1 MPIQGHP
8 RPIAKKD
15 RASTAARAV
24 LCLTLGFLSLASA
37 QPAGA
42 ADATGVA
49 DPVVSLGLTGIADWQ
64 TASPF
69 LDVARTMRP
78 FFAFAGSEWE
88 SMSHDDLRDA
98 GHLDADGYPLR
109 IPDGMSGLRTIW
121 SWDPAVASETRKGIY
136 ILSYAGAATINLGGD
151 AQIINQGAGR
161 IIFENTSGSA
171 FWLDVTATNAQNRFH
186 ALSIVRAEDYALT
199 QAGAIFNPD
208 WLALVADSRELR
220 FMDWMQTNNSSLQS
234 WNDYPLSTS
243 ASWATGVPVDIMVR
257 LANEAGVDPWFTMPH
272 QADDDFVRAFAT
284 QVRDTLDPRLKAHV
298 EYSNEIWNAAFD
310 QFHWLRDQAI
320 ADWGNDIADDWETIF
335 AYHTKRASTTARIWQ
350 DVYGE
355 AAKDRLVNVLGT
367 QATFAWMTEVSLV
380 AKAWQDRDPDAF
392 IPPSDLFEELA
403 ATTYFGGSMI
413 VEPDSRAELLRRA
426 RESGSGSHAWLYRQL
441 ALPDA
446 SVDSVPAI
454 LASISEQRELAHQ
467 NDLRFTLYE
476 GGQHLHHS
484 FAVEDL
490 SEQQA
495 DALTDFLGGF
505 VRSPEMAALY
515 SLLWDGWQK
524 IGDGPFM
531 HYTEMSAPS
540 RWGSWGLLAWPGDS
554 TPRSRFL
561 RAKQAEGG
569 SWWGEGGGAQYLQGI
584 TASGSE
590 SADRME
596 GTVEEDYLA
605 GLGGDD
611 LFPASAGWDGI
622 NGGDGIDT
630 YLLPGAPDAYSITAE
645 DAGHRVDGPDGSAF
659 LIHVEVVEFA
669 DGTRRQLD

>member
-8 RPIAKKD
+8 RPSASTNRLPSAARLLCVVFFALLSLLPAP
-15 RASTAARAV
+15 RASAAE
-24 LCLTLGFLSLASA
+24 
-37 QPAGA
+37 A
-42 ADATGVA
+42 AGVA
-49 DPVVSLGLTGIADWQ
+49 DPVVSWGLAAVADWE

-78 FFAFAGSEWE
+78 FFAFTEEQWE
-88 SMSHDDLRDA
+88 SMSHEDLRAA

-109 IPDGMSGLRTIW
+109 IPDGMAGLRTIW
-121 SWDPAVASETRKGIY
+121 SWDPETGNGARKGIY
-136 ILSYAGAATINLGGD
+136 ILTHAGAGKINLGGD
-151 AQIINQGAGR
+151 AQIINQVAGR
-161 IIFENTSGSA
+161 IIFENTSGGA
-171 FWLDVTATNAQNRFH
+171 FWLDITATNAQNRLH
-186 ALSIVRAEDYALT
+186 ALSILRAEDYALA
-199 QAGAIFNPD
+199 QAGAIFDPD
-208 WLALVADSRELR
+208 WLALVADARELR

-234 WNDYPLSTS
+234 WDDYPLPT
-243 ASWATGVPVDIMVR
+243 AATWANGVPVGIMVR

-272 QADDDFVRAFAT
+272 EADDDFVRAFAT

-298 EYSNEIWNAAFD
+298 EYSNEIWNSAFD

-320 ADWGNDIADDWETIF
+320 ADWGDDIADDWETIF

-350 DVYGE
+350 EVYGD

-367 QATFAWMTEVSLV
+367 QATFAWMTEVSLL
-380 AKAWQDRDPDAF
+380 AKAWQDRDPEGF
-392 IPPSDLFEELA
+392 IPPAKLFEELA
-403 ATTYFGGSMI
+403 ATTYFGGSLI

-426 RESGSGSHAWLYRQL
+426 RESGSGSHPWLYKEL

-446 SVDSVPAI
+446 AVDSVPAI
-454 LASISEQRELAHQ
+454 LTSITEQRDLAHQ
-467 NDLRFTLYE
+467 HSLRFTLYE

-495 DALTDFLGGF
+495 EALTDLLGGF

-515 SLLWDGWQK
+515 SLLWDGWRK

-531 HYTEMSAPS
+531 HYTEMGAPS
-540 RWGSWGLLAWPGDS
+540 RWGSWGMLAWSGDS

-569 SWWGEGGGAQYLQGI
+569 SWWGEGGGPHYLQGI
-584 TASGSE
+584 TTSGSE

-611 LFPASAGWDGI
+611 LFPASAGRDGI

-630 YLLPGAPDAYSITAE
+630 YLLPGAVDAYAVTPE
-645 DAGHRVDGPDGSAF
+645 GAGYRVDGPDGSAF
-659 LIHVEVVEFA
+659 LIHVEIIEFG
-669 DGTRRQLD
+669 DGSRRELD